1 MAKLKSFIQFV
12 NESKPGLLN
21 EATFNIKDAQQVA
34 DLLAKIASKRTG
46 ADFKRLTMLPGL
58 DTDTV
63 DFTKADGTTGTGYM
77 YVNKNGER
85 LRIGMAQP
93 KEMKKSQFELNSI
106 DFWDKSNTDFF
117 GQPTRSAVAQ
127 PNMNI
132 VNVVKSMLDY
142 VITGQLPVL
151 AESKIES
158 LSRSNR
164 LIVEGVDANDP
175 RLENPY
181 VKYAVEVL
189 GADIEIFKTGV
200 APGMWREYAKKVPG
214 FKMDE
219 FKEWQAGFKA
229 VANKETNTMSAGAKK
244 VDAELAKVK
253 YADINY
259 VFDDIEKLAVLVGT
273 KAANSLI
280 ITGAQGGT
288 GKSFTVVNALTK
300 LLGSPDGP
308 EAKWR
313 YFKGGK
319 TSPLGLYTTLFI
331 NRDEVIVFDDSDSI
345 FQSEDTVNMLKSALD
360 TSEPRK
366 VSWNSGATQN
376 VLKLTDSEKRELYN
390 KIDDAYMD
398 DPSSVG
404 SKDLKLPSEFNF
416 KGAVIVITN
425 IPKDKLNQPIL
436 SRSYV
441 VDVTLRREDL
451 MLRIKTILK
460 AKNVVDDTTADTI
473 MERLEQSGGQVTMR
487 AVETAVTL
495 IKAGISDWER
505 LVQNYVAS

>member
-1 MAKLKSFIQFV
+1 
-12 NESKPGLLN
+12 
-21 EATFNIKDAQQVA
+21 
-34 DLLAKIASKRTG
+34 
-46 ADFKRLTMLPGL
+46 
-58 DTDTV
+58 
-63 DFTKADGTTGTGYM
+63 
-77 YVNKNGER
+77 
-85 LRIGMAQP
+85 
-93 KEMKKSQFELNSI
+93 
-106 DFWDKSNTDFF
+106 
-117 GQPTRSAVAQ
+117 
-127 PNMNI
+127 
-132 VNVVKSMLDY
+132 
-142 VITGQLPVL
+142 
-151 AESKIES
+151 
-158 LSRSNR
+158 
-164 LIVEGVDANDP
+164 
-175 RLENPY
+175 
-181 VKYAVEVL
+181 
-189 GADIEIFKTGV
+189 
-200 APGMWREYAKKVPG
+200 
-214 FKMDE
+214 MDE
-219 FKEWQAGFKA
+219 FKEWQAGFKV
-229 VANKETNTMSAGAKK
+229 VANKETNTMAAGAKN
-244 VDAELAKVK
+244 VDAELSKVK

-288 GKSFTVVNALTK
+288 GKSFTVVNALSK

-331 NRDEVIVFDDSDSI
+331 NREEVIVFDDSDSI

-366 VSWNSGATQN
+366 VSWNSNATQN

-404 SKDLKLPSEFNF
+404 VKDLKLPSEFNF

-425 IPKDKLNQPIL
+425 IPKDKINQPIL